1 MRDLFFVTVEHERG
15 LFAGKEAGPYH
26 AFAFL
31 APARMIDIR
40 IYVCVEAILVRREL
54 IPECSWLLRH
64 KLDLRQ
70 RFGAL
75 ESVLPWNDESK
86 RRAVLIAQR
95 FAVEPDGDEC
105 QFIAGFRYCEAFGVW
120 PDKIV

>member
-15 LFAGKEAGPYH
+15 LFAGKEAAPYH

-40 IYVCVEAILVRREL
+40 IYVCVEAILVRCEL

-64 KLDLRQ
+64 KLDFCQ

-75 ESVLPWNDESK
+75 KSVLPWNDES
-86 RRAVLIAQR
+86 
-95 FAVEPDGDEC
+95 
-105 QFIAGFRYCEAFGVW
+105 
-120 PDKIV
+120 